1 MTGLVVFFMLCVA
14 ASMLFGK
21 GLSESGSRSS
31 TMAPAVDPEAEPLPR
46 RGSLKVF
53 RRIARPDL
61 DRVDPALLID
71 LLGAMLS
78 AGAPIGAA
86 LAVLGDSC
94 PPPLSLSLQRVQGAL
109 ALGADWE
116 TAWSSAV
123 AQSDAATGATLR
135 ELDAALRFAA
145 LTGAS
150 SAGIVH
156 ACAGQ
161 LRRRRNSEAAQRA
174 AMLGVRLV
182 MPLGLCYLP
191 AFICL
196 GVLPVV
202 LALIPQWG

>member
-1 MTGLVVFFMLCVA
+1 MTGVLVFLVLCVA
-14 ASMLFGK
+14 ALLLTG
-21 GLSESGSRSS
+21 SGRSGRGGQDPA
-31 TMAPAVDPEAEPLPR
+31 APGADPGPETPPR
-46 RGSLKVF
+46 RGRLKTF
-53 RRIARPDL
+53 GRPALRDL
-61 DRVDPALLID
+61 EGVDPALMID
-71 LLGAMLS
+71 LLGAMLA
-78 AGAPIGAA
+78 AGAPIEAT

-94 PPPLSLSLQRVQGAL
+94 PPPLSLSLQKVQGAL

-116 TAWSSAV
+116 TAWNSAIS
-123 AQSDAATGATLR
+123 QSDAATGATLR

-161 LRRRRNSEAAQRA
+161 LRRRRNNEAEQRA
-174 AMLGVRLV
+174 ATLGVRLV
-182 MPLGLCYLP
+182 VPLGLCYLP

-202 LALIPQWG
+202 FALLPQW